1 MKDAFH
7 KLTLIAA
14 LLVISG
20 AAAYAQG
27 SLYAKIPFEFRAS
40 GKLLPAGE
48 YIISPVTAQLGVRIM
63 ELRKMDTKESAF
75 LVQRYAVDT
84 EAWRNP
90 ELRFGC
96 LEGKCS
102 LQKVYPGGYGGWSVG
117 SPIKAGAHELQASV
131 RLERLPAD

>member
-63 ELRKMDTKESAF
+63 ELRKMDSKESAF
-75 LVQRYAVDT
+75 LV
-84 EAWRNP
+84 
-90 ELRFGC
+90 
-96 LEGKCS
+96 
-102 LQKVYPGGYGGWSVG
+102 
-117 SPIKAGAHELQASV
+117 
-131 RLERLPAD
+131 